1 MISEQVRT
9 LQELLP
15 VRARWEP
22 VEKIL
27 YLNVIPLLLRIIAYA
42 YDWNHSCRGETV
54 RAALEVL
61 IICCAIPKVHLV
73 FCDRINLPGERGGS
87 TEDSED
93 FFG

>member
-15 VRARWEP
+15 VRARWDP

-42 YDWNHSCRGETV
+42 YDWNHSCRYSLFYSDDRFPVSDDSHYNFTNI
-54 RAALEVL
+54 LE
-61 IICCAIPKVHLV
+61 AKP
-73 FCDRINLPGERGGS
+73 
-87 TEDSED
+87 
-93 FFG
+93 FGLH